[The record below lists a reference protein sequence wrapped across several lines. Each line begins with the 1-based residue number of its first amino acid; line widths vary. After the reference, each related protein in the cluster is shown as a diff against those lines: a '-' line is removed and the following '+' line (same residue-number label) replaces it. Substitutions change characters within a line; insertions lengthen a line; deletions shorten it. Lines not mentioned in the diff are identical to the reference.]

1 MPAASRFEIRVG
13 DELAGF
19 VTYRRHPDY
28 IVFVH
33 TEIFDKWEGHGL
45 GSKLAAWPSTGRA
58 AEGLHVVPRL
68 SVHRGLHQGP
78 RRVRRSRPIVTV
90 LHRLRARNIATA
102 SNNKIHDDT
111 VARQYGFEGGLVPG
125 VEVYAYATHPVVARF
140 GVDWLERGTADVRL
154 HKPVYDGRE
163 VTVEADT
170 DAAADSCELAL
181 VVRDDSGTDC
191 ATATVRLGSDNPPDA
206 RDFPEAPLPDP
217 VPRDR
222 GRLERCGTPRARSRR
237 SSTRTAPTN
246 TSKRSAR
253 RCPSTASSASR
264 IRRGCCGAPIGS
276 SRPTFVSVRGS
287 TSKATRRTSVWC
299 TTARPCRRVAGSCA
313 VREQREHKFVTIDVG
328 MFAGSDIRPVVRVT
342 HTAIY
347 EPRSR

>member
-1 MPAASRFEIRVG
+1 
-13 DELAGF
+13 
-19 VTYRRHPDY
+19 
-28 IVFVH
+28 
-33 TEIFDKWEGHGL
+33 
-45 GSKLAAWPSTGRA
+45 
-58 AEGLHVVPRL
+58 
-68 SVHRGLHQGP
+68 
-78 RRVRRSRPIVTV
+78 VTV

-140 GVDWLERGTADVRL
+140 GVDWLERGTAHVRL

-170 DAAADSCELAL
+170 DAGADDGELAL

-191 ATATVRLGSDNPPDA
+191 ATATARLGSDNPPDA

-217 VPRDR
+217 VPRATADALNGAAHLGSITSIFDADRADEYLEAISETLPVYREQRIAHPAWLLRRANRILAANVRLGPWIHVESDASYFGLVHDGETLSTR
-222 GRLERCGTPRARSRR
+222 GR
-237 SSTRTAPTN
+237 
-246 TSKRSAR
+246 
-253 RCPSTASSASR
+253 
-264 IRRGCCGAPIGS
+264 
-276 SRPTFVSVRGS
+276 VVR
-287 TSKATRRTSVWC
+287 VW
-299 TTARPCRRVAGSCA
+299 
-313 VREQREHKFVTIDVG
+313 EQREHKFVTIDVG